1 MKGKKLR
8 FLTAMMLI
16 FALLLTSLMPT
27 WAEEG
32 EMLEEEESSTAKT
45 PLTLEEA
52 IKKAVDNDIS
62 LRKRANTIEQLQE
75 SRSRLREYDQDTRP
89 TISDLESAQTDPQ
102 AARGVMISSATSKN
116 IVMNIIQTDINIRS
130 LRNQKEIEEERIG
143 YILEAMFND
152 IREVKVN
159 KELLEDRLSY
169 MNTLQ
174 SQERLKA
181 ENGMASR
188 FSFSQL
194 TQEVERTEKNRD
206 LLAESERILYEQL
219 GIMTGIRNIHDY
231 EAVIELMEYQPVAGT
246 ATSTLV
252 SRAVAADPYV
262 EIAELQITKAETDT
276 KFFTYTGS
284 PADPPYKVKEIEV
297 DNAIKERNNIRRN
310 LREVLEERI
319 SKLKQLEKTIQQGEM
334 KVKQL
339 EEQLEVLELQY
350 ELGMIIRNSITE
362 KELEIKSELEELENL
377 KQQHALLRTQ
387 VTKPYLVP
395 EYMQ

>member
-1 MKGKKLR
+1 MKAKGIKGMIV
-8 FLTAMMLI
+8 MMLLI
-16 FALLLTSLMPT
+16 SVLMTSVLPA
-27 WAEEG
+27 WAEE
-32 EMLEEEESSTAKT
+32 TAKK

-52 IKKAVDNDIS
+52 IQKSVNNDIS

-130 LRNQKEIEEERIG
+130 MRNQKEIEEERIG

-152 IREVKVN
+152 IREARIN
-159 KELLEDRLSY
+159 QELLEDRLSY

-174 SQERLKA
+174 AQERLKA

-194 TQEVERTEKNRD
+194 NQEVERTEKNRD

-219 GIMTGIRNIHDY
+219 GIMTGIRDIHEY
-231 EAVIELMEYQPVAGT
+231 EAVIELLEYQPVAGT

-284 PADPPYKVKEIEV
+284 PADAPYKVKEIEV

-319 SKLKQLEKTIQQGEM
+319 SKLKQLEKTIEQGEM
-334 KVKQL
+334 KVVQL
-339 EEQLEVLELQY
+339 QEQLGVLELQH
-350 ELGMIIRNSITE
+350 ELGMIIRNTITE
-362 KELEIKSELEELENL
+362 KELEIKSELEELENK